1 MDQSYW
7 AIEWYITQHFILQ
20 SMFKF
25 YTIQPV
31 AYEYKFLFYGQQ
43 ILLFSFWS
51 WFVTS
56 YPKGKTYISKYIFF
70 GSFIQSFL
78 MYSNQWLCYYPRWP
92 NLQEIE
98 ISAAIPE
105 LELHLWV
112 TPPPFLP
119 PLKRGIKRT
128 LFNESFVFIWLLK
141 QLLV

>member
-1 MDQSYW
+1 M
-7 AIEWYITQHFILQ
+7 QHFILQ

-51 WFVTS
+51 WSVTS
-56 YPKGKTYISKYIFF
+56 YPIGKTYISKYIFF

-78 MYSNQWLCYYPRWP
+78 MYSNKWLCYYPRWP

>member
-1 MDQSYW
+1 
-7 AIEWYITQHFILQ
+7 
-20 SMFKF
+20 MFKF

-31 AYEYKFLFYGQQ
+31 AYEYNFLFYGQQ

-51 WFVTS
+51 WSVTS
-56 YPKGKTYISKYIFF
+56 YPIGKTYISEYIFF

-78 MYSNQWLCYYPRWP
+78 MYSNQGLCYYPRWS

-112 TPPPFLP
+112 TPPSSSTIK
-119 PLKRGIKRT
+119 KR
-128 LFNESFVFIWLLK
+128 NETYII
-141 QLLV
+141 